1 MRLDDKTT
9 ELHAHYE
16 GKVFL
21 FHRELCY
28 DVVPLWD
35 GHFVGG
41 GWGGGGGRHL
51 GFIET
56 FLTCGPGIP
65 NRNHNL

>member
-41 GWGGGGGRHL
+41 VGGGATSW
-51 GFIET
+51 FY
-56 FLTCGPGIP
+56 
-65 NRNHNL
+65 